1 MREAVGLRPFGDDG
15 IGVVGEVV
23 ERLRY
28 GRVVVRGRRRVERKL
43 FGFELFRARQ
53 AERLKGSRGELEARD
68 DVTLRHGDVGGVAR
82 EMAHHE
88 RYLLKRNVLK
98 RQVCGER
105 APPGVGG
112 DKLPLGACLLPAR
125 LKDLDLCVDAASL
138 AEEAHALVV
147 GRYGNGCRLG
157 GRRRGEILPEPRM
170 HRHRDLAA
178 CLLRDIGDGASVGRD
193 VVGREAHAIGQSR
206 STQTLKHENAL
217 DVPSFCRTRQIRVE
231 AVYLSIGEV
240 NGLCDRFLC
249 LQDLC
254 VRHGRNVLGVGVGA
268 DDRIY
273 LSTDGLDRVGG
284 IGLVELRLKVAEV
297 VVGDVA
303 PHGGASQDVAKD
315 VEHLYATGVFPDIRP
330 VERVSP
336 TVAVV
341 SGKIALT
348 DGVGVSLL
356 LCRREQH
363 RPTARRDCW
372 KKLFHI

>member
-1 MREAVGLRPFGDDG
+1 MREAVGLRAFGDDG

-28 GRVVVRGRRRVERKL
+28 GRVVVRRRRRVEREL
-43 FGFELFRARQ
+43 FGFELFGARQ
-53 AERLKGSRGELEARD
+53 TESLEGCRGELEARD
-68 DVTLRHGDVGGVAR
+68 DVALRHGYVGGVAR
-82 EMAHHE
+82 EMTHHE
-88 RYLLKRNVLK
+88 GYLFKRHVLK

-125 LKDLDLCVDAASL
+125 LKDLYLCVDAASL
-138 AEEAHALVV
+138 AEEAHALIV

-157 GRRRGEILPEPRM
+157 GRRRCEVLAQPRM
-170 HRHRDLAA
+170 DRHRDFAA
-178 CLLRDIGDGASVGRD
+178 RLLRDIGDGASVGRD
-193 VVGREAHAIGQSR
+193 IVGREAHTVGQSR

-231 AVYLSIGEV
+231 TVYFPVCKI
-240 NGLCDRFLC
+240 NGLCDRFLGF
-249 LQDLC
+249 QDLR
-254 VRHGRNVLGVGVGA
+254 VRHGRDVLGVGVGTY
-268 DDRIY
+268 DRID
-273 LSTDGLDRVGG
+273 LGTDCLYRVGR
-284 IGLVELRLKVAEV
+284 ISLVELCLKVAEV

-303 PHGGASQDVAKD
+303 PHGSPPQDVAKD
-315 VEHLYATGVFPDIRP
+315 VEHLYATGVFPDIRA

-341 SGKIALT
+341 SREIALT
-348 DGVGVSLL
+348 DGVGISLL
-356 LCRREQH
+356 LLRREQH
-363 RPTARRDCW
+363 RPTARWDCR